1 MISKT
6 GMHAI
11 TALTF
16 LAELPKGAYLGASD
30 LAAEIGAPPNYLGKL
45 LRSCAET
52 GLVESQKGKGGGFRL
67 RRDPAAI
74 SMYDVIEPID
84 HVSRWNGCFLRRGRC
99 TERAPCAVHDRW
111 GKIREQYLQF
121 LLKTTIAELAGKG

>member
-11 TALTF
+11 TALTS
-16 LAELPKGAYLGASD
+16 LAELPEGVYVGASD

-45 LRSCAET
+45 LRTFAEA

-67 RRDPAAI
+67 RRAAAAI

-99 TERAPCAVHDRW
+99 SEHSPCAVHHRW
-111 GKIREQYLQF
+111 GKIRDQYLQF
-121 LLKTTIAELAGKG
+121 LSKTTLAELAGK

>member
-6 GMHAI
+6 GRHAI

-16 LAELPKGAYLGASD
+16 LAELPEGAYLGAGD

-45 LRSCAET
+45 LRSFAES

-67 RRDPAAI
+67 RRDAAAV
-74 SMYDVIEPID
+74 SLFDVIEPID
-84 HVSRWNGCFLRRGRC
+84 HVSRWNGCFLRHGRC
-99 TERAPCAVHDRW
+99 SERAPCAVHQRW

-121 LLKTTIAELAGKG
+121 LVETTIAELAAKR